1 MKKQVSAILAASM
14 AASMLVACGGSTSSA
29 ATSTAPAESTST
41 ASSEA
46 ASAESTADAGQAA
59 DITLWTYPIGKWG
72 DSESVDALLAD
83 FNAQYPDIHVTV
95 EYLDYTNGDDQVNT
109 AIEGGSAPDIVM
121 EGPERLV
128 ANWGAKGLMADLS
141 DLWTDDQKADIS
153 ASVEA
158 ACKDSSGAYY
168 EFPLCMTAHCMA
180 INKTVFEAAGA
191 MQYVDAENHTW
202 TTDNFVKAME
212 AVRDAAAA
220 GTININTPGIIY
232 CGAQGGDQGTRA
244 LVNNLYSDYFVNE
257 DGTAYTANSENNVK
271 ALKLL
276 QDMVNNG
283 SMSANASFAAADE
296 LQAFANQTC
305 AVSFC
310 WNYANYTQYAAQT
323 QFTPFAMA
331 FPSDDGKP
339 ELEMA
344 GPYGFGVFN
353 NKDEAKIEAAKKFV
367 QFVCDDQTVGVEA
380 VKATGFFP
388 VHSDWGDV
396 YTGDADAE
404 TRAPFA
410 LMSDYLGRYYNLTG
424 GWTEQRGYWWPM
436 LTEIMTTG
444 ADVQTAAD
452 KYAAQANANIG

>member
-1 MKKQVSAILAASM
+1 MNMKKPLALLLAAGMTLGLAACGNGSQGNSESPAPGGETGGSSSGAVELNLWSFNVGGFAEASNWEPIIAAFNEQNPDIKITVTPINYQDGDQKLTSAI
-14 AASMLVACGGSTSSA
+14 
-29 ATSTAPAESTST
+29 TAGT
-41 ASSEA
+41 
-46 ASAESTADAGQAA
+46 G
-59 DITLWTYPIGKWG
+59 
-72 DSESVDALLAD
+72 
-83 FNAQYPDIHVTV
+83 PDI
-95 EYLDYTNGDDQVNT
+95 
-109 AIEGGSAPDIVM
+109 IF
-121 EGPERLV
+121 EGPERIV
-128 ANWGAKGLMADLS
+128 GNYAREGLMVDLS
-141 DLWTDDQKADIS
+141 DLWETGGSDIAEGIS
-153 ASVEA
+153 SVSQL
-158 ACKDSSGAYY
+158 DGTYY
-168 EFPLCMTAHCMA
+168 MYPLSVAAHCMA
-180 INKTVFEAAGA
+180 INYEAFEAAGA
-191 MQYVDAENHTW
+191 LQYIDEETRTW

-220 GTININTPGIIY
+220 GTVNVATPGIIY

-244 LVNNLYSDYFVNE
+244 LVNNLYSDYYVNE
-257 DGTAYTANSENNVK
+257 DGTSYLANSENNVK

-310 WNYANYTQYAAQT
+310 WNYSNYTQYAEQT

-367 QFVCDDQTVGVEA
+367 QFVCDDQTTGIEA
-380 VKATGFFP
+380 VKTTGFFP
-388 VHSDWGDV
+388 VHADWGDV
-396 YTGDADAE
+396 YAGDADAE

-436 LTEIMTTG
+436 LAEIMTTG

-452 KYAAQANANIG
+452 NFVQQANANIG

>member
-1 MKKQVSAILAASM
+1 MNMKKPLALLLAAGMTLGLAACGNGSQGNSESPAPGGETGGSSSGAVELNLWSFNVGGFAEASNWEPIIAAFNEQNPDIKITVTPINYQDGDQKLTSAI
-14 AASMLVACGGSTSSA
+14 
-29 ATSTAPAESTST
+29 TAGT
-41 ASSEA
+41 
-46 ASAESTADAGQAA
+46 G
-59 DITLWTYPIGKWG
+59 
-72 DSESVDALLAD
+72 
-83 FNAQYPDIHVTV
+83 PDI
-95 EYLDYTNGDDQVNT
+95 
-109 AIEGGSAPDIVM
+109 IF
-121 EGPERLV
+121 EGPERIV
-128 ANWGAKGLMADLS
+128 GNYAREGLMVDLS
-141 DLWTDDQKADIS
+141 DLWETGGSDIAEGIS
-153 ASVEA
+153 SVSQL
-158 ACKDSSGAYY
+158 DGTYFMY
-168 EFPLCMTAHCMA
+168 PLSVAAHCMA
-180 INKTVFEAAGA
+180 INYEAFEAAGA
-191 MQYVDAENHTW
+191 LQYIDEETRTW

-367 QFVCDDQTVGVEA
+367 QFVCDDQTTGIEA
-380 VKATGFFP
+380 VKTTGFFP
-388 VHSDWGDV
+388 VHADWGDV
-396 YTGDADAE
+396 YAGDADAE

-436 LTEIMTTG
+436 LAEIMTTG

-452 KYAAQANANIG
+452 NFVQQANANIG

>member
-1 MKKQVSAILAASM
+1 MNIKKPLALLLAAGMTLGLAACGNGSQGNSESPAPGGETGGSSSGTVELNLWSFNVGGFAEASNWEPIIAAFNEQNPNIKITVTPINYQDGDQKLTSAI
-14 AASMLVACGGSTSSA
+14 
-29 ATSTAPAESTST
+29 TAGT
-41 ASSEA
+41 
-46 ASAESTADAGQAA
+46 G
-59 DITLWTYPIGKWG
+59 
-72 DSESVDALLAD
+72 
-83 FNAQYPDIHVTV
+83 PDI
-95 EYLDYTNGDDQVNT
+95 
-109 AIEGGSAPDIVM
+109 IF
-121 EGPERLV
+121 EGPERIV
-128 ANWGAKGLMADLS
+128 GNYAREGLMVDLS
-141 DLWTDDQKADIS
+141 DLWETGGSDIAEGIS
-153 ASVEA
+153 SVSQL
-158 ACKDSSGAYY
+158 DGTYY
-168 EFPLCMTAHCMA
+168 MYPLSVAAHCMA
-180 INKTVFEAAGA
+180 INYDVFEAAGA
-191 MQYVDAENHTW
+191 LQYIDEETRTW

-220 GTININTPGIIY
+220 GTVNVATPGIIY

-244 LVNNLYSDYFVNE
+244 LVNNLYSDYYVNE
-257 DGTAYTANSENNVK
+257 DGTSYLANSENNVK

-310 WNYANYTQYAAQT
+310 WNYSNYTQYAEQT

-367 QFVCDDQTVGVEA
+367 QFVCDDQTTGIEA
-380 VKATGFFP
+380 VKTTGFFP
-388 VHSDWGDV
+388 VHADWGDV
-396 YTGDADAE
+396 YAGDADAE

-410 LMSDYLGRYYNLTG
+410 LMSDYLGRYYNLTD

-436 LTEIMTTG
+436 LAEIMTTG

-452 KYAAQANANIG
+452 NFVQQANANIG

>member
-1 MKKQVSAILAASM
+1 MNMKKPLALLLAAGMTLGLAACGNGSQGNSESPAPGGETGGSSSGAVELNLWSFNVGGFAEASNWEPIIAAFNEQNPDIKITVTPINYQDGDQKLTSAI
-14 AASMLVACGGSTSSA
+14 
-29 ATSTAPAESTST
+29 TAGT
-41 ASSEA
+41 
-46 ASAESTADAGQAA
+46 G
-59 DITLWTYPIGKWG
+59 
-72 DSESVDALLAD
+72 
-83 FNAQYPDIHVTV
+83 PDI
-95 EYLDYTNGDDQVNT
+95 
-109 AIEGGSAPDIVM
+109 IF
-121 EGPERLV
+121 EGPERIV
-128 ANWGAKGLMADLS
+128 GNYAREGLMVDLS
-141 DLWTDDQKADIS
+141 DLWETGGSDIAEGIS
-153 ASVEA
+153 SVSQL
-158 ACKDSSGAYY
+158 DGTYY
-168 EFPLCMTAHCMA
+168 MYPLSVAAHCMA
-180 INKTVFEAAGA
+180 INYEAAGA
-191 MQYVDAENHTW
+191 LQYIDEETRTW

>member
-1 MKKQVSAILAASM
+1 MNIKKPLALLLAAGMTLGLAACGNGSQGNSESPAPGGETGGSSSGTVELNLWSFNVGGFAEASNWEPIIAAFNEQNPNIKITVTPINYQDGDQKLTSAI
-14 AASMLVACGGSTSSA
+14 
-29 ATSTAPAESTST
+29 TAGT
-41 ASSEA
+41 
-46 ASAESTADAGQAA
+46 G
-59 DITLWTYPIGKWG
+59 
-72 DSESVDALLAD
+72 
-83 FNAQYPDIHVTV
+83 PDI
-95 EYLDYTNGDDQVNT
+95 
-109 AIEGGSAPDIVM
+109 IF
-121 EGPERLV
+121 EGPERIV
-128 ANWGAKGLMADLS
+128 GNYAREGLMVDLGDVWGDAS
-141 DLWTDDQKADIS
+141 ADIGENISSVCQLDGTYYMYPLS
-153 ASVEA
+153 AA
-158 ACKDSSGAYY
+158 
-168 EFPLCMTAHCMA
+168 AHCMA
-180 INKTVFEAAGA
+180 INYEVFEAAGA
-191 MQYVDAENHTW
+191 LQYIDEETRTW
-202 TTDNFVKAME
+202 TTEGFEAAMAAIKTAIDN
-212 AVRDAAAA
+212 
-220 GTININTPGIIY
+220 GTVTVATPGIVY

-244 LVNNLYSDYFVNE
+244 LVNNLYSDYYVTE
-257 DGTAYTANSENNVK
+257 DGTSYNANSANNVK
-271 ALKLL
+271 ALTLL
-276 QDMVNNG
+276 QNMVNAG
-283 SMSANASFAAADE
+283 SLSANASYAAADE

-310 WNYANYTQYAAQT
+310 WNFSNYSQYADQT

-396 YTGDADAE
+396 YADAE
-404 TRAPFA
+404 DADLRAPFA
-410 LMSDYLGRYYNLTG
+410 LMSNYLGRYYNLTG

>member
-1 MKKQVSAILAASM
+1 MNMKQPLALLLAAGMTLGLAACGNGSQGNSESPAPSGETGGSSSGAVELNLWSFNVGGFAEASNWEPIIAAFNEQNPDIKITVTPINYQDGDQKLTSAI
-14 AASMLVACGGSTSSA
+14 
-29 ATSTAPAESTST
+29 TAGT
-41 ASSEA
+41 
-46 ASAESTADAGQAA
+46 G
-59 DITLWTYPIGKWG
+59 
-72 DSESVDALLAD
+72 
-83 FNAQYPDIHVTV
+83 PDI
-95 EYLDYTNGDDQVNT
+95 
-109 AIEGGSAPDIVM
+109 IF
-121 EGPERLV
+121 EGPERIV
-128 ANWGAKGLMADLS
+128 GNYAREGLMVDLS
-141 DLWTDDQKADIS
+141 DLWETGGSDIAEGIS
-153 ASVEA
+153 SVSQL
-158 ACKDSSGAYY
+158 DGTYY
-168 EFPLCMTAHCMA
+168 MYPLSVAAHCMA
-180 INKTVFEAAGA
+180 INYEAFEAAGA
-191 MQYVDAENHTW
+191 LQYIDEETRTW

>member
-1 MKKQVSAILAASM
+1 MNIKKPLALLLAAGMTLGLAACGNGSQGNSESPAPGGETGGSSSGAVELNLWSFKVGGFAEASNWEPIIAAFNEQNPDIKITVTPINYQDGDQKLTSAI
-14 AASMLVACGGSTSSA
+14 
-29 ATSTAPAESTST
+29 TAGT
-41 ASSEA
+41 
-46 ASAESTADAGQAA
+46 G
-59 DITLWTYPIGKWG
+59 
-72 DSESVDALLAD
+72 
-83 FNAQYPDIHVTV
+83 PDI
-95 EYLDYTNGDDQVNT
+95 
-109 AIEGGSAPDIVM
+109 IF
-121 EGPERLV
+121 EGPERIV
-128 ANWGAKGLMADLS
+128 GNYAREGLMVDLS
-141 DLWTDDQKADIS
+141 DLWETGGSDIAEGIS
-153 ASVEA
+153 SVSQL
-158 ACKDSSGAYY
+158 DGTYY
-168 EFPLCMTAHCMA
+168 MYPLSVAAHCMA
-180 INKTVFEAAGA
+180 INYDVFEAAGA
-191 MQYVDAENHTW
+191 LQYIDEETRTW

-220 GTININTPGIIY
+220 GTVNVATPGIIY

-244 LVNNLYSDYFVNE
+244 LVNNLYSDYYVNE
-257 DGTAYTANSENNVK
+257 DGTSYLANSENNVK

-310 WNYANYTQYAAQT
+310 WNYSNYTQYAEQT

-367 QFVCDDQTVGVEA
+367 QFVCDDQTTGIEA
-380 VKATGFFP
+380 VKTTGFFP
-388 VHSDWGDV
+388 VHADWGDV
-396 YTGDADAE
+396 YAGDADAE

-436 LTEIMTTG
+436 LAEIMTTG

-452 KYAAQANANIG
+452 NFVQQANANIG

>member
-1 MKKQVSAILAASM
+1 MNIKKPLALLLAAGMTLGLAACGNGSQGNSESPAPGGETGGSSSGTVELNLWSFNVGGFAEASNWEPIIAAFNEQNPNIKITVTPINYQDGDQKLTSAI
-14 AASMLVACGGSTSSA
+14 
-29 ATSTAPAESTST
+29 TAGT
-41 ASSEA
+41 
-46 ASAESTADAGQAA
+46 G
-59 DITLWTYPIGKWG
+59 
-72 DSESVDALLAD
+72 
-83 FNAQYPDIHVTV
+83 PDI
-95 EYLDYTNGDDQVNT
+95 
-109 AIEGGSAPDIVM
+109 IF
-121 EGPERLV
+121 EGPERIV
-128 ANWGAKGLMADLS
+128 GNYAREGLMVDLS
-141 DLWTDDQKADIS
+141 DLWETGGSDIAEGIS
-153 ASVEA
+153 SVSQL
-158 ACKDSSGAYY
+158 DGTYY
-168 EFPLCMTAHCMA
+168 MYPLSVAAHCMA
-180 INKTVFEAAGA
+180 INYDVFEAAGA
-191 MQYVDAENHTW
+191 LQYIDEETRTW

-220 GTININTPGIIY
+220 GTVNVATPGIIY

-244 LVNNLYSDYFVNE
+244 LVNNLYSDYYVNE
-257 DGTAYTANSENNVK
+257 DGTSYLANSENNVK

-310 WNYANYTQYAAQT
+310 WNYSNYTQYAEQT

-353 NKDEAKIEAAKKFV
+353 NKDEAKIEAAKKLV
-367 QFVCDDQTVGVEA
+367 QFVCDDQTTGIEA
-380 VKATGFFP
+380 VKTTGFFP
-388 VHSDWGDV
+388 VHADWGDV
-396 YTGDADAE
+396 YAGDADAE

-436 LTEIMTTG
+436 LAEIMTTG

-452 KYAAQANANIG
+452 NFVQQANANIG

>member
-1 MKKQVSAILAASM
+1 MNMKKPLALLLAAGMTLGLAACGNGSQGNSESPAPGGETGGSSSGAVELNLWSFNVGGFAEASNWEPIIAAFNEQNPDIKITVTPINYQDGDQKLTSAI
-14 AASMLVACGGSTSSA
+14 
-29 ATSTAPAESTST
+29 TAGT
-41 ASSEA
+41 
-46 ASAESTADAGQAA
+46 G
-59 DITLWTYPIGKWG
+59 
-72 DSESVDALLAD
+72 
-83 FNAQYPDIHVTV
+83 PDI
-95 EYLDYTNGDDQVNT
+95 
-109 AIEGGSAPDIVM
+109 IF
-121 EGPERLV
+121 EGPERIV
-128 ANWGAKGLMADLS
+128 GNYAREGLMVDLS
-141 DLWTDDQKADIS
+141 DLWETGGSDIAEGIS
-153 ASVEA
+153 SVSQL
-158 ACKDSSGAYY
+158 DGTYY
-168 EFPLCMTAHCMA
+168 MYPLSVAAHCMA
-180 INKTVFEAAGA
+180 INYEAFEAAGA
-191 MQYVDAENHTW
+191 LQYIDEETRTW

-220 GTININTPGIIY
+220 GTIKINTPGIIY

>member
-1 MKKQVSAILAASM
+1 MNMKKPLALLLAAGMTLGLAACGNGSQGNSESPAPGGETGGSSSGTVELNLWSFNVGGFAEASNWEPIIAAFNEQNPDIKITVTPINYQDGDQKLTSAI
-14 AASMLVACGGSTSSA
+14 
-29 ATSTAPAESTST
+29 TAGT
-41 ASSEA
+41 
-46 ASAESTADAGQAA
+46 G
-59 DITLWTYPIGKWG
+59 
-72 DSESVDALLAD
+72 
-83 FNAQYPDIHVTV
+83 PDI
-95 EYLDYTNGDDQVNT
+95 
-109 AIEGGSAPDIVM
+109 IF
-121 EGPERLV
+121 EGPERIV
-128 ANWGAKGLMADLS
+128 GNYAREGLMVDLS
-141 DLWTDDQKADIS
+141 DLWETGGSDIAEGIS
-153 ASVEA
+153 SVSQL
-158 ACKDSSGAYY
+158 DGTYY
-168 EFPLCMTAHCMA
+168 MYPLSVAAHCMA
-180 INKTVFEAAGA
+180 INYDVFEAAGA
-191 MQYVDAENHTW
+191 LQYIDEETRTW

-220 GTININTPGIIY
+220 GTVNVATPGIIY

-244 LVNNLYSDYFVNE
+244 LVNNLYSDYYVNE
-257 DGTAYTANSENNVK
+257 DGTSYLANSENNVK

-310 WNYANYTQYAAQT
+310 WNYSNYTQYAEQT

>member
-1 MKKQVSAILAASM
+1 MNIKKPLALLLAAGMTLGLAACGNGSQGNSESPAPGGETGGSSSGTVELNLWSFNVGGFAEASNWEPIIAAFNEQNPNIKITVTPINYQDGDQKLTSAI
-14 AASMLVACGGSTSSA
+14 
-29 ATSTAPAESTST
+29 TAGT
-41 ASSEA
+41 
-46 ASAESTADAGQAA
+46 G
-59 DITLWTYPIGKWG
+59 
-72 DSESVDALLAD
+72 
-83 FNAQYPDIHVTV
+83 PDI
-95 EYLDYTNGDDQVNT
+95 
-109 AIEGGSAPDIVM
+109 IF
-121 EGPERLV
+121 EGPERIV
-128 ANWGAKGLMADLS
+128 GNYAREGLMVDLS
-141 DLWTDDQKADIS
+141 DLWETGGSDIAEGIS
-153 ASVEA
+153 SVSQL
-158 ACKDSSGAYY
+158 DGTYY
-168 EFPLCMTAHCMA
+168 MYPLSVAAHCMA
-180 INKTVFEAAGA
+180 INYDVFEAAGA
-191 MQYVDAENHTW
+191 LQYIDEETRTW

-212 AVRDAAAA
+212 AVRDAASA
-220 GTININTPGIIY
+220 GTVNVATPGIIY

-244 LVNNLYSDYFVNE
+244 LVNNLYSDYYVNE
-257 DGTAYTANSENNVK
+257 DGTSYLANSENNVK

-310 WNYANYTQYAAQT
+310 WNYSNYTQYAEQT

-367 QFVCDDQTVGVEA
+367 QFVCDDQTTGIEA
-380 VKATGFFP
+380 VKTTGFFP
-388 VHSDWGDV
+388 VHADWGDV
-396 YTGDADAE
+396 YAGDADAE

-436 LTEIMTTG
+436 LAEIMTTG

-452 KYAAQANANIG
+452 NFVQQANANIG

>member
-1 MKKQVSAILAASM
+1 MNMKKPLALLLAAGMTLGLAACGNGSQGNSESPAPGGETGGSSSGAVELNLWSFNVGGFAEASNWEPIIAAFNEQNPNIKITVTPINYQDGDQKLTSAI
-14 AASMLVACGGSTSSA
+14 
-29 ATSTAPAESTST
+29 TAGT
-41 ASSEA
+41 
-46 ASAESTADAGQAA
+46 G
-59 DITLWTYPIGKWG
+59 
-72 DSESVDALLAD
+72 
-83 FNAQYPDIHVTV
+83 PDI
-95 EYLDYTNGDDQVNT
+95 
-109 AIEGGSAPDIVM
+109 IF
-121 EGPERLV
+121 EGPERIV
-128 ANWGAKGLMADLS
+128 GNYAREGLMVDLS
-141 DLWTDDQKADIS
+141 DLWETGGSDIAEGIS
-153 ASVEA
+153 SVSQL
-158 ACKDSSGAYY
+158 DGTYY
-168 EFPLCMTAHCMA
+168 MYPLSVAAHCMA
-180 INKTVFEAAGA
+180 INYEAFEAAGA
-191 MQYVDAENHTW
+191 LQYIDEETRTW

-220 GTININTPGIIY
+220 GTVNVATPGIIY

-244 LVNNLYSDYFVNE
+244 LVNNLYSDYYVNE
-257 DGTAYTANSENNVK
+257 DGTSYLANSENNVK

-310 WNYANYTQYAAQT
+310 WNYSNYTQYAEQT

-367 QFVCDDQTVGVEA
+367 QFVCDDQTTGIEA
-380 VKATGFFP
+380 VKTTGFFP
-388 VHSDWGDV
+388 VHADWGDV
-396 YTGDADAE
+396 YAGDADAE

-436 LTEIMTTG
+436 LAEIMTTG

-452 KYAAQANANIG
+452 NFVQQANANIG

>member
-1 MKKQVSAILAASM
+1 MNIKKPLALLLAAGMTLGLAACGNGSQGNSESPAPGGETGGSSSGAVELNLWSFNVGGFAEASNWEPIIAAFNEQNPDIKITVTPINYQDGDQKLTSAI
-14 AASMLVACGGSTSSA
+14 
-29 ATSTAPAESTST
+29 TAGT
-41 ASSEA
+41 
-46 ASAESTADAGQAA
+46 G
-59 DITLWTYPIGKWG
+59 
-72 DSESVDALLAD
+72 
-83 FNAQYPDIHVTV
+83 PDI
-95 EYLDYTNGDDQVNT
+95 
-109 AIEGGSAPDIVM
+109 IF
-121 EGPERLV
+121 EGPERIV
-128 ANWGAKGLMADLS
+128 GNYAREGLMVDLS
-141 DLWTDDQKADIS
+141 DLWETGGSDIAEGIS
-153 ASVEA
+153 SVSQL
-158 ACKDSSGAYY
+158 DGTYY
-168 EFPLCMTAHCMA
+168 MYPLSVAAHCMA
-180 INKTVFEAAGA
+180 INYEAFKAAGA
-191 MQYVDAENHTW
+191 LQYIDEETRTW

>member
-1 MKKQVSAILAASM
+1 MNMKKPLALLLAAGMTLGLAACGNGSQGNSESPAPGGETGGSSSGAVELNLWSFNVGGFAEASNWEPIIAAFNEQNPDIKITVTPINYQDGDQKLTSAI
-14 AASMLVACGGSTSSA
+14 
-29 ATSTAPAESTST
+29 TAGT
-41 ASSEA
+41 
-46 ASAESTADAGQAA
+46 G
-59 DITLWTYPIGKWG
+59 
-72 DSESVDALLAD
+72 
-83 FNAQYPDIHVTV
+83 PDI
-95 EYLDYTNGDDQVNT
+95 
-109 AIEGGSAPDIVM
+109 IF
-121 EGPERLV
+121 EGPERIV
-128 ANWGAKGLMADLS
+128 GNYAREGLMVDLS
-141 DLWTDDQKADIS
+141 DLWETGGSDIAEGIS
-153 ASVEA
+153 SVSQL
-158 ACKDSSGAYY
+158 DGTYY
-168 EFPLCMTAHCMA
+168 MYPLSVAAHCMA
-180 INKTVFEAAGA
+180 INYEAFEAAGA
-191 MQYVDAENHTW
+191 LQYIDEETRTW

-220 GTININTPGIIY
+220 GTVNVATPGIIY
-232 CGAQGGDQGTRA
+232 FGAQGGDQGTRA
-244 LVNNLYSDYFVNE
+244 LVNNLYSDYYVNE
-257 DGTAYTANSENNVK
+257 DGTSYLANSENNVK

-310 WNYANYTQYAAQT
+310 WNYSNYTQYAEQT

-367 QFVCDDQTVGVEA
+367 QFVCDDQTTGIEA
-380 VKATGFFP
+380 VKTTGFFP
-388 VHSDWGDV
+388 VHADWGDV
-396 YTGDADAE
+396 YAGDADAE

-436 LTEIMTTG
+436 LAEIMTTG

-452 KYAAQANANIG
+452 NFVQQANANIG

>member
-1 MKKQVSAILAASM
+1 MNMKKPLALLLAAGMTLGLAACGNGSQGNSESPAPGGETGGSSSGTVELNLWSFNVGGFAEASNWEPIIAAFNEQNPNIKITVTPINYQDGDQKLTSAI
-14 AASMLVACGGSTSSA
+14 
-29 ATSTAPAESTST
+29 TAGT
-41 ASSEA
+41 
-46 ASAESTADAGQAA
+46 G
-59 DITLWTYPIGKWG
+59 
-72 DSESVDALLAD
+72 
-83 FNAQYPDIHVTV
+83 PDI
-95 EYLDYTNGDDQVNT
+95 
-109 AIEGGSAPDIVM
+109 IF
-121 EGPERLV
+121 EGPERIV
-128 ANWGAKGLMADLS
+128 GNYAREGLMVDLS
-141 DLWTDDQKADIS
+141 DLWETGGSDIAEGIS
-153 ASVEA
+153 SVSQL
-158 ACKDSSGAYY
+158 DGTYY
-168 EFPLCMTAHCMA
+168 MYPLSVAAHCMA
-180 INKTVFEAAGA
+180 INYDVFEAAGA
-191 MQYVDAENHTW
+191 LQYIDEETRTW

-212 AVRDAAAA
+212 VVRDAAAA
-220 GTININTPGIIY
+220 GTVNVATPGIIY

-244 LVNNLYSDYFVNE
+244 LVNNLYSDYYVNE
-257 DGTAYTANSENNVK
+257 DGTSYLANSENNVK

-310 WNYANYTQYAAQT
+310 WNYSNYTQYAEQT

-367 QFVCDDQTVGVEA
+367 QFVCDDQTTGIEA
-380 VKATGFFP
+380 VKTTGFFP
-388 VHSDWGDV
+388 VHADWGDV
-396 YTGDADAE
+396 YAGDADAE

-436 LTEIMTTG
+436 LAEIMTTG

-452 KYAAQANANIG
+452 NFVQQANANIG

>member
-1 MKKQVSAILAASM
+1 MNMKKPLALLLAAGMTLGLAACGNGSQGNSESPAPGGETGGSSSGAVELNLWSFNVGGFAEASNWEPIIAAFNEQNPDIKITVTPINYQDGDQKLTSAI
-14 AASMLVACGGSTSSA
+14 
-29 ATSTAPAESTST
+29 TAGT
-41 ASSEA
+41 
-46 ASAESTADAGQAA
+46 G
-59 DITLWTYPIGKWG
+59 
-72 DSESVDALLAD
+72 
-83 FNAQYPDIHVTV
+83 PDI
-95 EYLDYTNGDDQVNT
+95 
-109 AIEGGSAPDIVM
+109 IF
-121 EGPERLV
+121 EGPERIV
-128 ANWGAKGLMADLS
+128 GNYAREGLMVDLS
-141 DLWTDDQKADIS
+141 DLWETGGSDIAEGIS
-153 ASVEA
+153 SVSQL
-158 ACKDSSGAYY
+158 DGTYY
-168 EFPLCMTAHCMA
+168 MYPLSVAAHCMA
-180 INKTVFEAAGA
+180 INYEAFEAAGA
-191 MQYVDAENHTW
+191 LQYIDEETRTW

-220 GTININTPGIIY
+220 GTVNVATPGIIY

-244 LVNNLYSDYFVNE
+244 LVNNLYSDYYVNE
-257 DGTAYTANSENNVK
+257 DGTSYLANSENNVE

-310 WNYANYTQYAAQT
+310 WNYSNYTQYAEQT

-367 QFVCDDQTVGVEA
+367 QFVCDDQTTGIEA
-380 VKATGFFP
+380 VKTTGFFP
-388 VHSDWGDV
+388 VHADWGDV
-396 YTGDADAE
+396 YAGDADAE

-436 LTEIMTTG
+436 LAEIMTTG

-452 KYAAQANANIG
+452 NFVQQANANIG

>member
-1 MKKQVSAILAASM
+1 MKKLLCTLLALSMLLGLAACGNGSQGNSESPAPGGETGGSSSGTVELNLWSFNVGGFAEASNWEPIIAAFNEQNPNIKITVTPINYQDGDQKLTSAI
-14 AASMLVACGGSTSSA
+14 
-29 ATSTAPAESTST
+29 TAGT
-41 ASSEA
+41 
-46 ASAESTADAGQAA
+46 G
-59 DITLWTYPIGKWG
+59 
-72 DSESVDALLAD
+72 
-83 FNAQYPDIHVTV
+83 PDI
-95 EYLDYTNGDDQVNT
+95 
-109 AIEGGSAPDIVM
+109 IF
-121 EGPERLV
+121 EGPERIV
-128 ANWGAKGLMADLS
+128 GNYAREGLMVDLS
-141 DLWTDDQKADIS
+141 DLWETGGSDIAEGIS
-153 ASVEA
+153 SVSQL
-158 ACKDSSGAYY
+158 DGTYY
-168 EFPLCMTAHCMA
+168 MYPLSVAAHCMA
-180 INKTVFEAAGA
+180 INYEAFEAAGA
-191 MQYVDAENHTW
+191 LQYIDEETRTW

-220 GTININTPGIIY
+220 GTVNVATPGIIY

-244 LVNNLYSDYFVNE
+244 LVNNLYSDYYVNE
-257 DGTAYTANSENNVK
+257 DGTSYLANSENNVK

-310 WNYANYTQYAAQT
+310 WNYSNYTQYAEQT

-367 QFVCDDQTVGVEA
+367 QFVCDDQTTGIEA
-380 VKATGFFP
+380 VKTTGFFP
-388 VHSDWGDV
+388 VHADWGDV
-396 YTGDADAE
+396 YAGDADAE

-424 GWTEQRGYWWPM
+424 GGTEQRGYWWPM
-436 LTEIMTTG
+436 LAEIMTTG

-452 KYAAQANANIG
+452 NFVQQANANIG

>member
-1 MKKQVSAILAASM
+1 MNIKKPLALLLAAGMTLGLAACGNGSQGNSESPAPGGSSSGAVELNLWSFNVGGFAEASNWEPIIAAFNEQNPDIKITVTPINYQDGDQKLTSAI
-14 AASMLVACGGSTSSA
+14 
-29 ATSTAPAESTST
+29 TAGT
-41 ASSEA
+41 
-46 ASAESTADAGQAA
+46 G
-59 DITLWTYPIGKWG
+59 
-72 DSESVDALLAD
+72 
-83 FNAQYPDIHVTV
+83 PDI
-95 EYLDYTNGDDQVNT
+95 
-109 AIEGGSAPDIVM
+109 IF
-121 EGPERLV
+121 EGPERIV
-128 ANWGAKGLMADLS
+128 GNYAREGLMVDLS
-141 DLWTDDQKADIS
+141 DLWETGGSDIAEGIS
-153 ASVEA
+153 SVSQL
-158 ACKDSSGAYY
+158 DGTYY
-168 EFPLCMTAHCMA
+168 MYPLSVAAHCMA
-180 INKTVFEAAGA
+180 INYDVFEAAGA
-191 MQYVDAENHTW
+191 LQYIDEETRTW

-220 GTININTPGIIY
+220 GTVNVATPGIIY

-244 LVNNLYSDYFVNE
+244 LVNNLYSDYYVNE
-257 DGTAYTANSENNVK
+257 DGTSYLANSENNVK

-310 WNYANYTQYAAQT
+310 WNYSNYTQYAEQT

-367 QFVCDDQTVGVEA
+367 QFVCDDQTTGIEA
-380 VKATGFFP
+380 VKTTGFFP
-388 VHSDWGDV
+388 VHADWGDV
-396 YTGDADAE
+396 YAGDADAE

-436 LTEIMTTG
+436 LAEIMTTG

-452 KYAAQANANIG
+452 NFVQQANANIG

>member
-1 MKKQVSAILAASM
+1 MNMKKPLALLLAAGMTLGLAACGNGSQGNSESPAPGGETGGSSSGAVELNLWSFNVGGFAEASNWEPIIAAFNEQNPNIKITVTPINYQDGDQKLTSAI
-14 AASMLVACGGSTSSA
+14 
-29 ATSTAPAESTST
+29 TAGT
-41 ASSEA
+41 
-46 ASAESTADAGQAA
+46 G
-59 DITLWTYPIGKWG
+59 
-72 DSESVDALLAD
+72 
-83 FNAQYPDIHVTV
+83 PDI
-95 EYLDYTNGDDQVNT
+95 
-109 AIEGGSAPDIVM
+109 IF
-121 EGPERLV
+121 EGPERIV
-128 ANWGAKGLMADLS
+128 GNYAREGLMVDLS
-141 DLWTDDQKADIS
+141 DLWETGGSDIAEGIS
-153 ASVEA
+153 SVSQL
-158 ACKDSSGAYY
+158 DGTYY
-168 EFPLCMTAHCMA
+168 MYPLSVAAHCMA
-180 INKTVFEAAGA
+180 INYEAFEAAGA
-191 MQYVDAENHTW
+191 LQYIDEETRTW

-220 GTININTPGIIY
+220 GTVNVATPGIIY

-244 LVNNLYSDYFVNE
+244 LVNNLYSDYYVNE
-257 DGTAYTANSENNVK
+257 DGTSYLANSENNVK

-310 WNYANYTQYAAQT
+310 WNYSNYTQYAEQT

>member
-1 MKKQVSAILAASM
+1 MNMKKPLALLLAAGMTLGLAACGNGSQGNSESPAPGGETGGSSSGAVELNLWSFNVGGFAEASNWEPIIAAFNEQNPDIKITVTPINYQDGDQKLTSAI
-14 AASMLVACGGSTSSA
+14 
-29 ATSTAPAESTST
+29 TAGT
-41 ASSEA
+41 
-46 ASAESTADAGQAA
+46 G
-59 DITLWTYPIGKWG
+59 
-72 DSESVDALLAD
+72 
-83 FNAQYPDIHVTV
+83 PDI
-95 EYLDYTNGDDQVNT
+95 
-109 AIEGGSAPDIVM
+109 IF
-121 EGPERLV
+121 EGPERIV
-128 ANWGAKGLMADLS
+128 GNYAREGLMVDLS
-141 DLWTDDQKADIS
+141 DLWETGGSDIAEGIS
-153 ASVEA
+153 SVSQL
-158 ACKDSSGAYY
+158 DGTYY
-168 EFPLCMTAHCMA
+168 MYPLSVAAHCMA
-180 INKTVFEAAGA
+180 INYEAFEAAGA
-191 MQYVDAENHTW
+191 LQYIDEETRTW

-220 GTININTPGIIY
+220 GTTHINTPGIIY